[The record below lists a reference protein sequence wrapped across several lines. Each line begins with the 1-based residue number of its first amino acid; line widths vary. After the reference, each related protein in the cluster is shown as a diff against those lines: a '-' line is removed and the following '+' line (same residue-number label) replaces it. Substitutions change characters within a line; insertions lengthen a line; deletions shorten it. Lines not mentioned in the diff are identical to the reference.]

1 MGKWDY
7 VEGGRTIETGTIQVY
22 SIQRTKNELLP
33 VGHDSMT
40 GLVVYIIET
49 MN

>member
-1 MGKWDY
+1 MGLCGRWKNYRDRDY
-7 VEGGRTIETGTIQVY
+7 T
-22 SIQRTKNELLP
+22 SIQYTENKNELLP